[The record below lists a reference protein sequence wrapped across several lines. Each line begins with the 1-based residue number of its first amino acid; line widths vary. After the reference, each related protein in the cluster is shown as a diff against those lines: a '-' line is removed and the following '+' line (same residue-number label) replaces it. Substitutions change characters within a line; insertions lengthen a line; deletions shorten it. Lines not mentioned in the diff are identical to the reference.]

1 MIALLSSVIVNI
13 PFPAIRGVASSSTRQ
28 MAGDGSH
35 LFTVSAES
43 QYPSEDGEAARWQD
57 R

>member
-13 PFPAIRGVASSSTRQ
+13 PFPAIRGSALSSTRQ

-35 LFTVSAES
+35 LFTASAES
-43 QYPSEDGEAARWQD
+43 QYPNEDGEPARWQD